1 MSFFDLFNSTPAAP
15 EPTPAPAPSPA
26 PTAPASAAP
35 TTPAEPLPLDSF
47 KTLWDTDPNA
57 SPDQPFALNA
67 DPAKFM
73 EAAKTMN
80 FGSIIPPETL
90 SAINQGG
97 EAATAAFQ
105 AAMNTVAQATYAQ
118 SAHAAAKIVEM
129 AVQKAEAS
137 FEARVP
143 ELIKRHTAAS
153 GLREENPI
161 FNHPSAAPIVG
172 ALEAQ
177 MAKKYPNATAN
188 ELRSMAK
195 DYLTQFAG
203 AVSPQ
208 KADPSNTSTLA
219 KGEVDWDALIRM

>member
-1 MSFFDLFNSTPAAP
+1 MSFFNLFNPATAAPAAETVTTPAAQ
-15 EPTPAPAPSPA
+15 
-26 PTAPASAAP
+26 SADVTV
-35 TTPAEPLPLDSF
+35 TTPATPVEPLPLDSF

-57 SPDQPFALNA
+57 SINQPFALNA

-90 SAINQGG
+90 TTINQGG

-105 AAMNTVAQATYAQ
+105 SAINSVAQATYAQ

-143 ELIKRHTAAS
+143 DLIKRHTAAS
-153 GLREENPI
+153 GLREDNPI

-208 KADPSNTSTLA
+208 KVNPSNTSTLA
-219 KGEVDWDALIRM
+219 KGEVDWDALIKM